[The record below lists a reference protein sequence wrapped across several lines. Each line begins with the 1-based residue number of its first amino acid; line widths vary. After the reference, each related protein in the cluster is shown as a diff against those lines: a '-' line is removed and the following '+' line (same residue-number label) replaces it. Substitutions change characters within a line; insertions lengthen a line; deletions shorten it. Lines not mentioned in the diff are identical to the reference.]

1 MHSLLYGGAII
12 AIAKITKNIDMRRS
26 YSIFA
31 RKELHFY
38 HRCRIDFLHILII
51 STRKGVFLHFVF
63 TIQYLYII

>member
-1 MHSLLYGGAII
+1 
-12 AIAKITKNIDMRRS
+12 MRRS

-31 RKELHFY
+31 RKELHVY

-63 TIQYLYII
+63 TIQYLYMI